1 MLMCLLVGG
10 ASDSACAPGSQLMY
24 GNTNMMYSQCF
35 DHLCS
40 HSDYEFRSSNSAV
53 GVSALGVSAMRVSAM
68 RVSAVGVSVWVG
80 MSAVNMSGAVPNC
93 FSKMCTSL
101 FA

>member
-1 MLMCLLVGG
+1 MLMYLLVGG
-10 ASDSACAPGSQLMY
+10 ASDSACAPGSQLMS
-24 GNTNMMYSQCF
+24 GNTNILYCTLSVLIICAAI
-35 DHLCS
+35 LT
-40 HSDYEFRSSNSAV
+40 EFRGSNSAV
-53 GVSALGVSAMRVSAM
+53 GVSALGVSAM

-93 FSKMCTSL
+93 FSKMCTGL

>member
-1 MLMCLLVGG
+1 MLMYLLVGG
-10 ASDSACAPGSQLMY
+10 ASDSACAPGSQLMS

-40 HSDYEFRSSNSAV
+40 HFDYELRSSNSAV
-53 GVSALGVSAMRVSAM
+53 G
-68 RVSAVGVSVWVG
+68 VSAVGVSVWVG

-93 FSKMCTSL
+93 FSKLCTGL